1 MPAAALVLEAAQL
14 VRDVALCRCACIT
27 QEMWNPVALCGALA
41 HDAFSRFEA
50 CADGAAP
57 GAQESSVRRGEADDD
72 ELPDAQE
79 SAVAEDARRVRCAY
93 KQRALIQVRH
103 ACIALLI

>member
-27 QEMWNPVALCGALA
+27 QEMWNPVALGALRRMTL
-41 HDAFSRFEA
+41 SRFEA

-79 SAVAEDARRVRCAY
+79 SAVAEDARRVRSAY
-93 KQRALIQVRH
+93 THDALIQVRH
-103 ACIALLI
+103 ACISLLI

>member
-1 MPAAALVLEAAQL
+1 M
-14 VRDVALCRCACIT
+14 
-27 QEMWNPVALCGALA
+27 
-41 HDAFSRFEA
+41 
-50 CADGAAP
+50 
-57 GAQESSVRRGEADDD
+57 RRGEADDD